1 VDETEAREIYETLL
15 YALGVAH
22 GEGAIRTAEADAAQ
36 AWLDATFG
44 QKSDPVTAPYEPS
57 EAETALRAQFT
68 QSPPSHVG
76 VFVR

>member
-22 GEGAIRTAEADAAQ
+22 SEGAIRTAEADAAQ
-36 AWLDATFG
+36 AWLDATFS
-44 QKSDPVTAPYEPS
+44 QKSEPVTAPYEPS
-57 EAETALRAQFT
+57 EAEAELRASLT
-68 QSPPSHVG
+68 QSPPSHVA